1 MLLLIVSFAHE
12 KLVDIFIDMSA
23 VCRSHCLERFWW
35 DTRES
40 CCLCI
45 FKLTN
50 SAAEFLPGDGV
61 IELPQGVALWDMLK
75 DGGINRAV
83 VVEDLGKVGAK
94 D

>member
-1 MLLLIVSFAHE
+1 MPLLIVSFSHK
-12 KLVDIFIDMSA
+12 KLVDIFIDMLA
-23 VCRSHCLERFWW
+23 VCRAHCLERFWW

-40 CCLCI
+40 CCLRI
-45 FKLTN
+45 FELTS

-75 DGGINRAV
+75 DGGINGAV
-83 VVEDLGKVGAK
+83 VVEDLGKVGAE

>member
-1 MLLLIVSFAHE
+1 MPLLIVSFSHE

-23 VCRSHCLERFWW
+23 VCRAHCLEHFWW

-45 FKLTN
+45 FELTN

-61 IELPQGVALWDMLK
+61 IELPQGGALWDMLK
-75 DGGINRAV
+75 DGGINGAV
-83 VVEDLGKVGAK
+83 VVEDLGKVGAE